1 MYSAKRKYE
10 CAARE
15 VRQRVKVYK
24 SLVDQGRM
32 TSTQAREEVAV
43 MTEIAEDYRRQV
55 RDLFGEPPQAKR
67 YG

>member
-10 CAARE
+10 CAERE
-15 VRQRVKVYK
+15 VRQRKRVYK
-24 SLVDQGRM
+24 GLVEQGRM
-32 TSTQAREEVAV
+32 TSAQAREEVAV
-43 MTEIAEDYRRQV
+43 MMEIAEDYRLQV